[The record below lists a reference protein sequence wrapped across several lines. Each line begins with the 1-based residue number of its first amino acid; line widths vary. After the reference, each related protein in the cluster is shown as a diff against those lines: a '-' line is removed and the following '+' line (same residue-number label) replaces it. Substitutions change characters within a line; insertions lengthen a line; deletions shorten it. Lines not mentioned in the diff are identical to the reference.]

1 MIKEGILYWIRN
13 NIVLGIVMKYY
24 TEIIEMFNIEM
35 LHYLKILQL
44 ITLIFLKIFYL
55 NLELK
60 FV

>member
-1 MIKEGILYWIRN
+1 
-13 NIVLGIVMKYY
+13 MKYY